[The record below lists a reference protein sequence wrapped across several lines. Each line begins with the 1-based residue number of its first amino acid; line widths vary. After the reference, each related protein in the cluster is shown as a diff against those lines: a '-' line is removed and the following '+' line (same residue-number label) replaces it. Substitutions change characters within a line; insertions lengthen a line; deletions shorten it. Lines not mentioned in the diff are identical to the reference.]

1 MSNAPGTSSSDFDEI
16 EETLTT
22 ALTRDAGGFTQTP
35 WHAFWSRLLQSRSL
49 ATSAAGIVLFIA
61 FSLATP
67 LFLTSDNLLN
77 MIRNI
82 SFTGIVAVGMTY
94 LLIAGEIDLSVGST
108 YGFLTMVMGIL
119 IAKQNFDPW
128 LAMLVI
134 IIIGMVI
141 GLINGLIVTRI
152 GIPAFI
158 VTLAMLEAYRAL
170 AIVVS
175 NQFPVNVDPTGSFY
189 DLTGGYIGGQF
200 PWLIIWLAVI
210 VLVGAPILSRTKFG
224 AHIYATGGNP
234 EAARNSGISI
244 QWVKTACFMITSG
257 LCAVVAALLIGYLH
271 IAAPITG
278 TGFEFRVIG
287 AVIVGGVAL
296 SGGRGTVYGSLM
308 GAIIIGMIT
317 SGLVLLG
324 FSQYWSDIVTGLL
337 IITTGALDLYVRRA
351 GLRSLLYF
359 TAPQAVEAQRAKS
372 GE

>member
-1 MSNAPGTSSSDFDEI
+1 MSDVPGSTGDFDEV
-16 EETLTT
+16 EDTLTA
-22 ALTRDAGGFTQTP
+22 ALEAEAGGFTQSAR
-35 WHAFWSRLLQSRSL
+35 HSFWSRFLQSRSL
-49 ATSAAGIVLFIA
+49 ATTIAGVVLFVA

-77 MIRNI
+77 MVRNI
-82 SFTGIVAVGMTY
+82 SFTAIVAVGMTY
-94 LLIAGEIDLSVGST
+94 LLVAGEIDLSVGSI

-119 IAKQNFDPW
+119 ITKQEFDPW
-128 LAMLVI
+128 VAMLAI
-134 IIIGMVI
+134 IVLGVLI
-141 GLINGLIVTRI
+141 GLINGVIVTRV

-158 VTLAMLEAYRAL
+158 TTLAMLTAYRSL

-175 NQFPVNVDPTGSFY
+175 NQLPVNVDPTGLFY
-189 DLTGGYIGGQF
+189 DVTGGYINGTF
-200 PWLIIWLAVI
+200 PWLIVWLAVI
-210 VLVGAPILSRTKFG
+210 GVIGALVLSRTKFG
-224 AHIYATGGNP
+224 AHIYATGGNA
-234 EAARNSGISI
+234 EAARNAGIRVRRI
-244 QWVKTACFMITSG
+244 KTLCFMITGG

-296 SGGRGTVYGSLM
+296 RGGRGTVYGSFM

-337 IITTGALDLYVRRA
+337 IVCTGALDIYVRRA

-359 TAPQAVEAQRAKS
+359 SAPQAAAARPSKP
-372 GE
+372 GP